1 MDNVV
6 KLVEDLKISVND
18 KKVDNVPIILDSV
31 LTQIENGDK
40 GKWRVDTLI

>member
-31 LTQIENGDK
+31 LSQIENGDK
-40 GKWRVDTLI
+40 GK

>member
-40 GKWRVDTLI
+40 GK

>member
-1 MDNVV
+1 MDNIV

-18 KKVDNVPIILDSV
+18 KKVDNVPTILDSV

-40 GKWRVDTLI
+40 GK